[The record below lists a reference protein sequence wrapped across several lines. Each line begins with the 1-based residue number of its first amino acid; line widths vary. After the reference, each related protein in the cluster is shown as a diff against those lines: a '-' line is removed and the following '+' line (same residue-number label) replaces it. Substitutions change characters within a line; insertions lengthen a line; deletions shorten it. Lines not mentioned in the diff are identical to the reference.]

1 MAHIDAGKTTLTERI
16 LYYTGE
22 THKIGEVDQG
32 TATMDWMVQEQE
44 RGITITAAATTCFWK
59 DNRIN
64 IIDTPGHVD
73 FTIEVER
80 SLRVLDGAIAV
91 FCGVGGVEPQ
101 SETVWRQAN
110 KYKVPR
116 IAFINKM
123 DRMGADIFKAREMIQ
138 SKLGATPILMQLPIG
153 SGDKFKGIV
162 DLVKMKAMY
171 WKDDILGSEYSYE
184 DIPSDM
190 LKEAEQWRNSLIEK
204 LSECDDDMCAKFLD
218 GADIDE
224 KHIWDVLRKITLSFS
239 AVPVFC
245 GSAFKN
251 KGVQPLLDAV
261 ISLLP
266 SPIDRGE
273 ITGHDPVKEDK
284 MVSFQPKT
292 DEAFSAI
299 AFKIANDPYAG
310 QLTYVRIYSGSIDV
324 GSTVYNTLKGKRER
338 VSKIL
343 LMHSNK
349 REEKKNAHAGEIVGF
364 VGLRLTTTGDTL
376 CSDKKQVLLEK
387 IEFPEP
393 VIFVAIEPKTKADEE
408 KLNESLSRL
417 MMEDPTFRVST
428 NQETGQQIISGM
440 GELHLEIIV
449 DRLLREFKVSAKVG
463 KPQVAYRETITVN
476 SEAMGYFDK
485 ELGGKKYFAGVKL
498 EVSPYDGQDIV
509 SVGFA
514 LEQDNMTTEQKNILV
529 RSIKDAS
536 TSGHLAGYPVY
547 KLQVLV
553 KKVELLD
560 ADGLEVSIPAAA
572 SLAFR
577 EAYSNGKPVLLE
589 PIMKVEVVCPEE
601 YVGDIIGDIGTR
613 RGRVLEMGI
622 RSDGLRFVLG
632 SVPLA
637 GMFGYSTDLRSLTQ
651 GRGTY
656 TMEFSEYQA
665 VPEALGR
672 GIIGGI
678 NYF

>member
-153 SGDKFKGIV
+153 SGDKFKGII

-171 WKDDILGSEYSYE
+171 WKDDTLGSEYSYD

-190 LKEAEQWRNSLIEK
+190 LNEAEQWRNSLIEK

-218 GADIDE
+218 GTDIDE

-266 SPIDRGE
+266 SPLDRGE

-349 REEKKNAHAGEIVGF
+349 REEKKSAHAGEIVGF

-463 KPQVAYRETITVN
+463 KPQVAYRETVTVD

-498 EVSPYDGQDIV
+498 QVSPHDGQDIV

-514 LEQDNMTTEQKNILV
+514 LEQENMTAEQKNILIKA
-529 RSIKDAS
+529 IKDAS

-547 KLQVLV
+547 KLQVLI
-553 KKVELLD
+553 KKVEFLD

-589 PIMKVEVVCPEE
+589 PIMKVEMVCPEE

-665 VPEALGR
+665 VPEALSR